1 MPALSPPTPSI
12 PRLAQRPERT
22 PPNVVEELQQ
32 PDAPLPPVTDP
43 AVPAV
48 SVEPATPVIP
58 TTATYPIDLSVAL
71 RLADVENPEIAGARA
86 RILGALAEQQAA
98 RVLLLP
104 TLNAGVTYHGHTGNL
119 IRSAGR
125 ILSLSEQSLYIGG
138 GARTLAAE
146 TINVPMVNV
155 FSPITEAWFEP
166 LVTHQRVI
174 RTEAAAVGTANSVLR
189 EVADLYLELLGA
201 EARLEAMRISQAQTA
216 EIARVVNSYAMA
228 GEGREADARRA
239 AVESQLRLAETQR
252 FEGEVATA
260 SAHLAQRLNLD
271 PSVRLEAHLG
281 PLTPIT
287 LIDPASDPETLT
299 QVALQRRPELVARAA
314 EIAAVR
320 YEFQEELARP
330 LLPTVWLGFSA
341 GAFGGGSNLSEPL
354 LGRFSGRTDFD
365 IRLVWTVLNLGEG
378 NVARWR
384 RRRAQIGEAV
394 GEQSVMANEV
404 RREVASALA
413 TMKARANQIQTARVQ
428 LSVAEMGFNE
438 DFSRARQNLGR
449 PIEVLDNLEHLV
461 NARIRLI
468 EAITQYN
475 QAQFALFVALGSPP
489 PLPPPTGE
497 PEAPPPVTTPI
508 HQPFVPGHGL

>member
-1 MPALSPPTPSI
+1 M
-12 PRLAQRPERT
+12 
-22 PPNVVEELQQ
+22 EEIQQ

-43 AVPAV
+43 SIPAV
-48 SVEPATPVIP
+48 SVEPATPVVP

-86 RILGALAEQQAA
+86 EILAALAEQQAA
-98 RVLLLP
+98 RVLLVP

-138 GARTLAAE
+138 GAATVAAE
-146 TINVPMVNV
+146 TINVPMVNIYT
-155 FSPITEAWFEP
+155 PLTDAWFEP

-174 RTEAAAVGTANSVLR
+174 GAESTAVATANAVLR
-189 EVADLYLELLGA
+189 EVTTLYLELLGA
-201 EARLEAMRISQAQTA
+201 EAKLEAMRISQAQTS
-216 EIARVVNSYAMA
+216 EIARVINNYAMA

-239 AVESQLRLAETQR
+239 AVDSQLRLAETQR
-252 FEGEVATA
+252 LEGEVAVA
-260 SAHLAQRLNLD
+260 SARLAQRLNLD

-287 LIDPASDPETLT
+287 LIDPASDPEQLTL
-299 QVALQRRPELVARAA
+299 VALQRRPELVARAA

-320 YEFQEELARP
+320 FQVQQEIARP

-354 LGRFSGRTDFD
+354 MGRFAGRTDFD
-365 IRLVWTVLNLGEG
+365 IRLVWTIMNLGDG

-384 RRRAQIGEAV
+384 KRRAEVGAAI
-394 GEQSVMANEV
+394 GEQSVMANKV
-404 RREVASALA
+404 RKEVAQALA
-413 TMKARANQIQTARVQ
+413 TLKARANQIEAARIQ
-428 LSVAEMGFNE
+428 LAAAESGFNE

-449 PIEVLDNLEHLV
+449 PIEVLDNLELLV
-461 NARIRLI
+461 EARINLI
-468 EAITQYN
+468 LAMTEYN

-489 PLPPPTGE
+489 PLPPTNGE
-497 PEAPPPVTTPI
+497 PTPPPPVNISI
-508 HQPFVPGHGL
+508 HGPFVPGHGL